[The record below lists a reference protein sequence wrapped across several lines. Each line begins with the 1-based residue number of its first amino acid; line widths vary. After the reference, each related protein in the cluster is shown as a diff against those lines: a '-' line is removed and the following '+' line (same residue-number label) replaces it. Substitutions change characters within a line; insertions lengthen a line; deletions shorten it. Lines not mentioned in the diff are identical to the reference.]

1 MFSFPITGRT
11 PLDLAAFC
19 GHEDI
24 VTQLV
29 NAGANIW
36 VNDMCSGRTPVHA
49 AAYNGHET
57 CLRTLL
63 DNTDDDNIVN
73 AIDNHDRLVKNQ
85 SL

>member
-1 MFSFPITGRT
+1 M
-11 PLDLAAFC
+11 
-19 GHEDI
+19 
-24 VTQLV
+24 

-73 AIDNHDRLVKNQ
+73 AIDNHDRLVKNH
-85 SL
+85 